1 MRTLLV
7 AALAATT
14 VGCCGPLPPQ
24 AGIQVS
30 AGQNPFAS
38 LTAVGMPI
46 ELGSFSSSSTTT
58 ESKSTGAW
66 QSEKPASGH
75 ARHAVHLVRTTAK
88 SRVAVKDGAA
98 SLVPPP
104 PRSSQI
110 RPQGAG
116 NTTPAASDATRAN
129 IADPHPTVG
138 VANTRTIQKQV
149 AAATAVAERMKVE
162 NTAAAPDRNT
172 DKVASAPANS
182 TDLLVAV
189 LMTRPDIR
197 SVPELTGKTIAI
209 DDRYS
214 ASNSNVRIAIVAAGA
229 PGVQLS
235 EGQIT
240 AIDRVIS
247 GEVPAAVLTL
257 TSPEAAEGFPEIAGF
272 KIFLIPL
279 SPRLIKGSLPT
290 SPGSGPAQF
299 SQNRTQ
305 VGLARLHQI
314 LFATPD

>member
-1 MRTLLV
+1 MRTLLIG
-7 AALAATT
+7 ALAATT
-14 VGCCGPLPPQ
+14 AGCCGPLPPQ
-24 AGIQVS
+24 AGTQVC
-30 AGQNPFAS
+30 ADQNPFAS

-46 ELGSFSSSSTTT
+46 ELGSFSSNSTTT

-66 QSEKPASGH
+66 PSERPASDR
-75 ARHAVHLVRTTAK
+75 ARHAVHLVRTMAK

-98 SLVPPP
+98 SLAPPL
-104 PRSSQI
+104 PRSSPI

-116 NTTPAASDATRAN
+116 NTTPAASDAPRAN
-129 IADPHPTVG
+129 IADPHTTVG

-149 AAATAVAERMKVE
+149 AAATAVAERMTVAT
-162 NTAAAPDRNT
+162 TAAAPDTNT
-172 DKVASAPANS
+172 DKVVSPPANS
-182 TDLLVAV
+182 TDFLVAV

-197 SVPELTGKTIAI
+197 SVSELTGKTVAI

-257 TSPEAAEGFPEIAGF
+257 TSPEAAEGFPEIPGF
-272 KIFLIPL
+272 KIFRIPL
-279 SPRLIKGSLPT
+279 SPQLIKGSLPI
-290 SPGSGPAQF
+290 SPGSGAAQF
-299 SQNRTQ
+299 SQNQKQ
-305 VGLARLHQI
+305 VGLARLHQL

>member
-1 MRTLLV
+1 MRTLLIG
-7 AALAATT
+7 ALAATT

-24 AGIQVS
+24 ADIQVC

-38 LTAVGMPI
+38 LTAVGIPI
-46 ELGSFSSSSTTT
+46 ELGSFSRNSMTT
-58 ESKSTGAW
+58 ENKSTGA
-66 QSEKPASGH
+66 QSEKPPSGH
-75 ARHAVHLVRTTAK
+75 AGHAVHLVRTAAK
-88 SRVAVKDGAA
+88 SRVVVKDGAA
-98 SLVPPP
+98 SLAPPL
-104 PRSSQI
+104 PRSSPM

-129 IADPHPTVG
+129 IADPHATVG

-149 AAATAVAERMKVE
+149 AAATAIAERMTVA
-162 NTAAAPDRNT
+162 TAAAAPDMNT
-172 DKVASAPANS
+172 DKVASPPANS

-197 SVPELTGKTIAI
+197 SVSELTGKTIAI

-229 PGVQLS
+229 PGVQLT

-240 AIDRVIS
+240 PIDRLVS

-279 SPRLIKGSLPT
+279 SPRLLKGSLPI
-290 SPGSGPAQF
+290 SPDSGPAQF

-305 VGLARLHQI
+305 IGLARLHQI